1 MKELVSI
8 LTPTF
13 NAEKYIRATIESVQN
28 QSYQHWEMILIDDAS
43 RDHTVSIIEE
53 FAQNDSRIKLFKL
66 SENSGNGFARN
77 AALEQATGKYISYL
91 DADDLWFPEKL
102 EKQIQFLKTNNLH
115 FTFSFYDSIDEEGN
129 NLNRRVESPNP
140 LTYKQLFF
148 CNYVG
153 NLTTIYDVDYFGK
166 IILENTQKRQD
177 WRIWLTIL
185 KQIKIAKPVPEPL
198 AFYRI
203 RKDSVSSSKFKLI
216 KHNFGVYRQFHGY
229 NFVFSVLLM
238 IRFLYTQLIIKTK
251 FIKKISRSKFGTS
264 SF

>member
-1 MKELVSI
+1 MSELVSI
-8 LTPTF
+8 ITPTY
-13 NAEKYIRATIESVQN
+13 NAEKYIRETLLSVVN
-28 QSYQHWEMILIDDAS
+28 QSYQNWEMILADDAS
-43 RDHTVSIIEE
+43 TDGTIAIIKE
-53 FAQNDSRIKLFKL
+53 FAQKDNRIKLFKL
-66 SENSGNGFARN
+66 QENRGNGFARN
-77 AALEQATGKYISYL
+77 AALEKASGKYIAYL
-91 DADDLWFPEKL
+91 DADDLWFSDKL
-102 EKQIQFLKTNNLH
+102 QKQIQFLKTHKLP

-153 NLTTIYDVDYFGK
+153 NLTAIYDSDYFGK
-166 IILENTQKRQD
+166 IVLKNSQKRQD

-185 KQIKIAKPVPEPL
+185 KQIQIARPVPEPL

-216 KHNFGVYRQFHGY
+216 KHNFGVYREFHGY

-238 IRFLYTQLIIKTK
+238 MRFLFTQLVIKSRY
-251 FIKKISRSKFGTS
+251 IKQV
-264 SF
+264 